1 MAKKVYS
8 NLRYEDRCKIE
19 TLKET
24 KISNTRIAQQM
35 NIDRSTIGREL
46 KRNSIKGKYN
56 CQEAQKQAM
65 NRRKYAS
72 KRHKKM
78 NAEMTQLIN
87 KHLITDQWSPEQISG
102 RMKKNGLNAVSH
114 ERIYQHIWQDKSEG
128 GFLYKFLRH
137 HGKKYNKRSG
147 KNSGRGLIPHRV
159 DISQRPAIVEEKS
172 RIGDWETDTIIGKNH
187 KGAIVSMVDRASKYT
202 KLKLVKSKHADI
214 VADAIIDKLSPI
226 KKLVKTLTMDN
237 GKEFSDHRRITTE
250 LDAQVYF
257 ATPYHSWE
265 RGLNEHTNGLVRQYL
280 PKNTSFDT
288 ITAEEVQKIEDLL
301 NSRPRKVLNF
311 MSPLEYFTN
320 CAFVALQS

>member
-1 MAKKVYS
+1 MAKKVYN
-8 NLRYEDRCKIE
+8 NLQYEDRCKIE
-19 TLKET
+19 VLKES
-24 KISNTRIAQQM
+24 KLSNTKIAQQLKVH
-35 NIDRSTIGREL
+35 RSSIGREL
-46 KRNSIKGKYN
+46 KRNSLKGKYH
-56 CQEAQKQAM
+56 CQEAQKKAES
-65 NRRKYAS
+65 RRKKAS
-72 KRHKKM
+72 KKAKKM
-78 NAEMTQLIN
+78 NAEMIQHIN
-87 KHLITDQWSPEQISG
+87 NHLIIDQWSPEQISG
-102 RMKKNGLNAVSH
+102 RMKKNELNTVSH
-114 ERIYQHIWQDKSEG
+114 ERIYQHVWQDKSEG

-147 KNSGRGLIPHRV
+147 KNAGRGLIPHRV

-202 KLKLVKSKHADI
+202 KLKLVPSKHANI

-226 KKLVKTLTMDN
+226 KQFVKTLTMDN
-237 GKEFSDHRRITTE
+237 GKEFSDHQRITAN

-280 PKNTSFDT
+280 PKNTPFDI
-288 ITAEEVQKIEDLL
+288 ITEEEVQKIEDLL

-311 MSPLEYFTN
+311 MSPLEVFTR
-320 CAFVALQS
+320 CTFVALQS